1 MNSIGLYLS
10 NASNKQFIISEI
22 FANRFLPEYIDLSA
36 LQGALHSSIAID
48 RFVEEELRHDRF
60 VIITP
65 ENPSLGSMSSGQQK
79 KALLTWLISQKPQY
93 LVLDD
98 VYSNID
104 RETQQAIKATL
115 AQLAGKTRIIQIFF
129 RKQDLLPDIETV
141 LTVDGNNV
149 IVQRETAGDFSI
161 SHAAEKRIHQH
172 FQFPTEYDEN
182 PTDIDPLIQL
192 NSVSVRYGEK
202 AVLDKVNWTI
212 RKGEFWQLMGPN
224 GSGKST
230 LLSIIIGDNPRGYGQ
245 NMILFGKKKGTGE
258 TIWDIK
264 RRIGYFTPSM
274 MNQFTRNDTVENM
287 IISGLLDSV
296 GLYTQPT
303 DLQKDIARKWLD
315 MLGPDYQH
323 KYFQSLSLGQQRM
336 IMVVRAM
343 VKHPSLLIL
352 DEPTIEL
359 DDTNSRIFIEL
370 IHSIAAEKK
379 IAIVY
384 VSHRE
389 EPDLQP
395 DFIFQL
401 IPSVKGYTGVV
412 KK

>member
-149 IVQRETAGDFSI
+149 IVQRETAEAFSI